1 MPDSSTSHKTSRT
14 TSHKSGSATASRGS
28 KKAFAGIDVGG
39 TNIKFGLFYPDGKI
53 IFKEQR
59 PTMADKGAVPL
70 MHLITN
76 IAERLI
82 MHASEDELE
91 VSYLGVGTPGS
102 IDFKTGQVLGQT
114 PHIPGWEGMEIG
126 ENLRER
132 LNMPVWVDNDVNSM
146 SLAELRY
153 GAAVGANSAVC
164 VTVGT
169 GVGGAVIIDG
179 KLVRGHTHSAGEL
192 GHMTI
197 NFDGPLCKCG
207 KKGCV
212 EAYCS
217 TSAII
222 AKTKKKLEKD
232 MTPVFQELIGGDITK
247 LNIKNIT
254 LAAKQN
260 DYAAKEALEEAA
272 EYLAIGLGNIANL
285 LNPQIVIIGGG
296 IADGSP
302 EFIRYVSSAIRKH
315 AFPSAVKELKVTKAA
330 LGNDAGFIGAG
341 LLGEHEN

>member
-1 MPDSSTSHKTSRT
+1 MPDSSTSHETSHA
-14 TSHKSGSATASRGS
+14 TSHKSGSGTTHGDS
-28 KKAFAGIDVGG
+28 KKAYAGIDVGG

-53 IFKEQR
+53 IYKEQR
-59 PTMADKGAVPL
+59 PTMAEKGATPL

-82 MHASEDELE
+82 MHASEDDLE
-91 VSYLGVGTPGS
+91 VPWLGVGTPGA

-126 ENLRER
+126 ENLRTR

-146 SLAELRY
+146 SLAELKF
-153 GAAVGANSAVC
+153 GAAAGAKSAVC

-169 GVGGAVIIDG
+169 GVGGAVILDG
-179 KLVRGHTHSAGEL
+179 KIVRGQTHSAGEL

-212 EAYCS
+212 EVYCS

-222 AKTKKKLEKD
+222 TNAKAKLEKD
-232 MTPVFQELIGGDITK
+232 MTPVFEELLGSDLQK
-247 LNIKNIT
+247 LNIKNIVA
-254 LAAKQN
+254 AAKQD
-260 DYAAKEALEEAA
+260 DYVAREVLEEAA
-272 EYLAIGLGNIANL
+272 EYLATGLGNIANL
-285 LNPQIVIIGGG
+285 LNPQIMIIGGG

-302 EFIRYVSSAIRKH
+302 EFISYVSAAVRKH
-315 AFPSAVKELKVTKAA
+315 AFPSAVKELKITKAA

-341 LLGEHEN
+341 LLGEN

>member
-1 MPDSSTSHKTSRT
+1 MPDSSTSHK
-14 TSHKSGSATASRGS
+14 KSPHSSVKTD

-39 TNIKFGLFYPDGKI
+39 TNIKFGLFHPDGKI
-53 IFKEQR
+53 IYKEQR
-59 PTMADKGAVPL
+59 PTMANKGATPL

-91 VSYLGVGTPGS
+91 VPWLGVGTPGA
-102 IDFKTGQVLGQT
+102 IDIKTGQVLGPT
-114 PHIPGWEGMEIG
+114 PNIAGWEGMEVG
-126 ENLRER
+126 ENLRNR
-132 LNMPVWVDNDVNSM
+132 LNMSVWVDNDVNAM
-146 SLAELRY
+146 ALAELKY

-169 GVGGAVIIDG
+169 GIGGAVIIDG
-179 KLVRGHTHSAGEL
+179 KVVRGHTHSAGEL

-197 NFDGPLCKCG
+197 NFDAPQCKCG

-222 AKTKKKLEKD
+222 TRAKKKLEKD
-232 MTPVFQELIGGDITK
+232 LTPVFQELLAGDLQK
-247 LNIKNIT
+247 LNIKTIV
-254 LAAKQN
+254 A
-260 DYAAKEALEEAA
+260 AAKEDDYVAKEVLEETA
-272 EYLAIGLGNIANL
+272 EFLAIGLGNIANL
-285 LNPQIVIIGGG
+285 LNPQIMIIGGG
-296 IADGSP
+296 IAEGSP
-302 EFIRYVSSAIRKH
+302 EFISYVSAAVRKH
-315 AFPSAVKELKVTKAA
+315 AFPSAVKELKVTKAS

-341 LLGEHEN
+341 LLGENRN

>member
-14 TSHKSGSATASRGS
+14 TSHKSGSTATHDGS
-28 KKAFAGIDVGG
+28 KKAYAGIDVGG
-39 TNIKFGLFYPDGKI
+39 TNIKFGLFHPDGKI
-53 IFKEQR
+53 IYKEQR
-59 PTMADKGAVPL
+59 PTMADKGATPL

-91 VSYLGVGTPGS
+91 VPWLGVGTPGS
-102 IDFKTGQVLGQT
+102 IEFKTGRVLGQT

-126 ENLRER
+126 ENLRNR
-132 LNMPVWVDNDVNSM
+132 LNMSVWVDNDVNAM
-146 SLAELRY
+146 ALAELKF
-153 GAAVGANSAVC
+153 GAAVGAKSAVC

-179 KLVRGHTHSAGEL
+179 KVVRGHTHSAGEI

-197 NFDGPLCKCG
+197 NFDGPVCKCG

-217 TSAII
+217 SAAIMSR
-222 AKTKKKLEKD
+222 TKKKLDKN
-232 MTPVFQELIGGDITK
+232 MTPVFQELTGGDLNK
-247 LNIKNIT
+247 LNIKVISA
-254 LAAKQN
+254 AAKQE
-260 DYAAKEALEEAA
+260 DYVAKEVLEETA
-272 EYLAIGLGNIANL
+272 EYLAIALGNVANL
-285 LNPQIVIIGGG
+285 LNPQLIIVGGG
-296 IADGSP
+296 TADGSP
-302 EFIRYVSSAIRKH
+302 EFISYVSSFIRTH
-315 AFPSAVKELKVTKAA
+315 AFPSAVQELKITKAT

-341 LLGEHEN
+341 LLGESSN